1 MRKKLTWV
9 VHHPRYRTLAVTAWM
24 GTLLVLPLQ
33 VGELLIS
40 SPQVLAQPASAQLSE
55 AQIKQLAAAITV
67 KVIAGENGGSGILI
81 RKEAQKAGYLYTV
94 VTNQHVLEPGKAA
107 QIQTGDGKKYPATL
121 LKGVNFRGKDIA
133 LLQFSTNANY
143 TVSSLGNLSTVTVN
157 EPIYSAGFP
166 FEKKANQNPFVFK
179 SGKVLLVPERAFK
192 EGYQIGYD
200 NTVEKGMSGGPILNR
215 RGQVIG
221 INGIHAY
228 PLWGNPYV
236 YEDGSQPTAALK
248 DLMSRYSWGIPIQ
261 TFAQL
266 APQYT
271 SKESLPTGKTPV
283 ASKLPPIAN
292 DVSNIAKEI
301 TVLIDVPSMPQ
312 CSGSGVIISKQGN
325 TYSVLSAEHV
335 IRGSQKCDRTQLEIV
350 TSDGKRYPIQVNDRN
365 VRSLPDSDLALLQ
378 FNSDQNYRTATLA
391 NYNITG
397 YDGFIFVSGWQD
409 TKAKNP
415 ALQHKFTAGNVVS
428 KQLGSSILA
437 KNSLSS
443 SYGYGMIY
451 TNLTEQGMSGGPIL
465 DIRGRVIGI
474 HGRSEVESVKDQAG
488 KNRLITLGFSL
499 GVPISDFINW
509 SKSAGILSASK
520 VETTIAPALTQ
531 PESDAILQSL
541 LQPVKP
547 QNNADAID
555 WVNYGWELIRTSTS
569 KTNTSESI
577 QSFDKAIQLRPNFY
591 QAWYLRGFVYMTQN
605 NYQESLKS
613 FDKSVQIEPNFS
625 TAWRWRGMIL
635 ANLNKYQE
643 ALACFEQLAKLDPG
657 DSGAQTFRSIMLIGL
672 QRFPEALEIAEKS
685 LKQYPNSWNY
695 FARGIARFGTKD
707 QKGALADLNEA
718 IRLNP
723 EAIEDTA
730 YSVRATIRY
739 AQGDIQGA
747 LTDYNEAIRLNP
759 QKAEPILSRAAIHLQ
774 QKDYKSAVV
783 DLNEAIRL
791 KPEYREAFE
800 LRGTLYFLQNKH
812 QEAVKDLTQA
822 IRLNSQNPD
831 VYSIRGGAW
840 LQLKDKK
847 AASLDFQKAAD
858 LYKQQGNNERYQQVL
873 QAIKSLN

>member
-1 MRKKLTWV
+1 MRKKLTCV
-9 VHHPRYRTLAVTAWM
+9 VHHRRYRSLALTAWI

-33 VGELLIS
+33 FGEFFVS
-40 SPQVLAQPASAQLSE
+40 SPQALAQPASAQLSE
-55 AQIKQLAAAITV
+55 AQIQQLAATITV

-81 RKEAQKAGYLYTV
+81 RKEGQKAGYLYTV
-94 VTNQHVLEPGKAA
+94 VTNQHVLEPGKPA
-107 QIQTGDGKKYPATL
+107 QIQTGDGKKYPASL
-121 LKGVNFRGKDIA
+121 VKGVNFRGKDLA

-143 TVSSLGNLSTVTVN
+143 AVSSLGNLSTVTIN

-179 SGKVLLVPERAFK
+179 TGKVLLVEKQAFR

-236 YEDGSQPTAALK
+236 YEDGSQPTAAMK
-248 DLMSRYSWGIPIQ
+248 DLISRYSWGIPIQ

-271 SKESLPTGKTPV
+271 SKESLPTGKDSIG
-283 ASKLPPIAN
+283 SKLPPIAN

-312 CSGSGVIISKQGN
+312 CSGSGVIVSKQGN

-365 VRSLPDSDLALLQ
+365 VRSIPDSDLALLQ
-378 FNSDQNYRTATLA
+378 FNSDQNYRPATLA

-409 TKAKNP
+409 TKAQNTGLK
-415 ALQHKFTAGNVVS
+415 HKFTAGKVVS
-428 KQLGSSILA
+428 KQLGSSFLA

-443 SYGYGMIY
+443 SYGYNMVY

-474 HGRSEVESVKDQAG
+474 HGRSEVEPIKDETG
-488 KNRLITLGFSL
+488 KNRSITLGFSL
-499 GVPISDFINW
+499 GVPISSFINW
-509 SKSAGILSASK
+509 SKSASIAAGLR
-520 VETTIAPALTQ
+520 VETTAAPLLTQ
-531 PESDAILQSL
+531 PESDAILEAL
-541 LQPVKP
+541 LQPAKP
-547 QNNADAID
+547 QNSADAID

-569 KTNTSESI
+569 KTDTSESI

-591 QAWYLRGFVYMTQN
+591 QAWYLRGFVYVTQN
-605 NYQESLKS
+605 NYQEALKS

-625 TAWRWRGMIL
+625 TAWRWRGIIL

-643 ALACFEQLAKLDPG
+643 ALACFEQLAKLDPD

-672 QRFPEALEIAEKS
+672 ERFPEALTIAEKS

-695 FARGIARFGTKD
+695 FARGIARYGTKD

-739 AQGDIQGA
+739 AQGDIKGA

-759 QKAEPILSRAAIHLQ
+759 QKAEHIAGRGAIRLQ
-774 QKDYKSAVV
+774 QKDYQGAIA
-783 DLNEAIRL
+783 DANEAIRL

-800 LRGTLYFLQNKH
+800 FRGAVYFLQKKYK
-812 QEAVKDLTQA
+812 EAIADLTQA
-822 IRLNSQNPD
+822 IRLNSQNAD

-840 LQLKDKK
+840 LELKDKK
-847 AASLDFQKAAD
+847 AANLDFQKAAE
-858 LYKQQGNNERYQQVL
+858 LYKQQNNNERYQQVL
-873 QAIKSLN
+873 QAIKNLN